1 VHHNTATSHEADN
14 LALRRAFA
22 IPDSDF
28 GPVLRGGGST
38 RTGSRPPSGHARR
51 PTPGRPA
58 GDRQA
63 QPGRPSRRRR
73 RNPFATIAL
82 YALIALLVVL
92 LYGLGALLYAS
103 SRITRTPVDGL
114 RHGDVY
120 HVLVT
125 GSDSRADLT
134 RSEQRQLSVGG
145 DVGGVRTDT
154 IFVLSISGSRAAML
168 AFPRDLFVTR
178 CDGTS
183 GRINAATGID
193 GQGCLVETV
202 SQLSGLPIRHTIEID
217 FRGFRDMVDAVGG
230 VEVCLDRPIRDRDAG
245 IDLPDGCQVLQG
257 SDALGY
263 VRVRKIDD
271 DLQRIKRQQQFLRAL
286 AGEVAQPSTVLN
298 PLRLYRTAGAAGGAL
313 RADEALSS
321 VDLLRMAV
329 GGRGVANGRIVAETV
344 PASLAFIDGASVL
357 QVDQA
362 AADDLFERFRSG
374 AIFDEVPSSDRTV
387 APEDVEVRVLNGSGV
402 EGLAARTSETLEA
415 AGFVVVDVGN
425 ANATTTTVVR
435 YPGDLEAEART
446 LADAAPGD
454 VDLEVDDGVDVVT
467 LVLGSS
473 G

>member
-1 VHHNTATSHEADN
+1 VHHDTATSYEARG
-14 LALRRAFA
+14 LAPRRVFA
-22 IPDSDF
+22 IPDSDY

-38 RTGSRPPSGHARR
+38 RTRGRPPGREPRR
-51 PTPGRPA
+51 PASGRASGDGRTPRTRP
-58 GDRQA
+58 G
-63 QPGRPSRRRR
+63 RRR
-73 RNPFATIAL
+73 RNPLRTIAL
-82 YALIALLVVL
+82 YALIALLVVM

-134 RSEQRQLSVGG
+134 RQEQRQLNVGR
-145 DVGGVRTDT
+145 DAGGVRTDT

-193 GQGCLVETV
+193 GQGCLVRTV
-202 SQLSGLPIRHTIEID
+202 SELSGLPIRHTVEID
-217 FRGFRDMVDAVGG
+217 FRGFRDMVDAAGG
-230 VEVCLDRPIRDRDAG
+230 VEVCLERPIKDRDAG
-245 IDLPDGCQVLQG
+245 IDLPGGCQELNG
-257 SDALGY
+257 RDALGY

-298 PLRLYRTAGAAGGAL
+298 PIRLYRTAGAAGGAL
-313 RADEALSS
+313 RADDALSS
-321 VDLLRMAV
+321 VDLLRMAI

-344 PASLAFIDGASVL
+344 PASLAFIGGASVL
-357 QVDQA
+357 QVNQA
-362 AADDLFERFRSG
+362 AADDLFERFRTG
-374 AIFDEVPSSDRTV
+374 AIFDEVPSSDRRV
-387 APEDVEVRVLNGSGV
+387 EPADVEVRVLNGSGV
-402 EGLAARTSETLEA
+402 EGLAGRTAEALEA

-425 ANATTTTVVR
+425 ARATTTTVVR

-454 VDLEVDDGVDVVT
+454 VQLEVDDGVDVVT

>member
-1 VHHNTATSHEADN
+1 
-14 LALRRAFA
+14 
-22 IPDSDF
+22 
-28 GPVLRGGGST
+28 
-38 RTGSRPPSGHARR
+38 
-51 PTPGRPA
+51 
-58 GDRQA
+58 
-63 QPGRPSRRRR
+63 
-73 RNPFATIAL
+73 
-82 YALIALLVVL
+82 
-92 LYGLGALLYAS
+92 
-103 SRITRTPVDGL
+103 
-114 RHGDVY
+114 
-120 HVLVT
+120 
-125 GSDSRADLT
+125 
-134 RSEQRQLSVGG
+134 
-145 DVGGVRTDT
+145 
-154 IFVLSISGSRAAML
+154 ML

-202 SQLSGLPIRHTIEID
+202 SQLSGLPIRHTVEID

-230 VEVCLDRPIRDRDAG
+230 VEVCLERPIRDRDAG
-245 IDLPDGCQVLQG
+245 IDLPAGCQVLEG
-257 SDALGY
+257 TDALGY

-286 AGEVAQPSTVLN
+286 AGEVAQPATVLN
-298 PLRLYRTAGAAGGAL
+298 PIRLYRTAGAAGGAL

-344 PASLAFIDGASVL
+344 PATMAFIGGASVL
-357 QVDQA
+357 QIDQT

-387 APEDVEVRVLNGSGV
+387 EPEDVEVRVLNGSGV
-402 EGLAARTSETLEA
+402 EGLAAQIGGTLEA
-415 AGFVVVDVGN
+415 AGFVVVDIGN

-435 YPGDLEAEART
+435 YPSDLEAEART

-454 VDLEVDDGVDVVT
+454 VELAVDDGVDVVT